1 MSADPALIAW
11 MVAADRES
19 CVRMDLLTIRPRG
32 GAPLRWTSGDDR
44 LALPDGRVFV
54 PGPAIE
60 RDNVSLRAGLQV
72 SEMNLQLSVDDD
84 VMIGSLTAV
93 QFAERGGLDG
103 AQVTLEWAYFD
114 EDAVFKGNFVRFSG
128 MTGTASWSAGS
139 IEIMARS
146 LTGTLN
152 VVVPREV
159 YQPQC
164 LNQVFDSRCGLR
176 ESTWRVTGAVTGVGA
191 GRAALMA
198 IGTGLAQADGWFD
211 LGLLEFTGGGL
222 DGIARTVKRHAGGV
236 IAFALPLPL
245 APVVGQTFVVR
256 PGCNRSVSTCTNKF
270 NNRVAFRATPFVPP
284 PETVT

>member
-1 MSADPALIAW
+1 MSIDASLIAW
-11 MVAADRES
+11 MVAADRDS
-19 CVRMDLLTIRPRG
+19 CVRLDLLTIRPRG
-32 GAPLRWTSGDDR
+32 GEPLRWTSGDAS
-44 LALPDGRVFV
+44 LTLPDGRVFV

-60 RDNVSLRAGLQV
+60 RDNVALRAGLQV
-72 SEMNLQLSVDDD
+72 SEMNLQLGVDDD
-84 VMIGSLTAV
+84 VLIGSLTAV

-114 EDAVFKGNFVRFSG
+114 DDGALKGSFVRFSG

-164 LNQVFDSRCGLR
+164 LNQVFDSLCGLR
-176 ESTWRVTGAVTGVGA
+176 ESTWRVTGTVTSVGT

-198 IGTGLAQADGWFD
+198 ITTGLAQADGWFD
-211 LGLLEFTGGGL
+211 LGLLEFTGGEL
-222 DGIARTVKRHAGGV
+222 DGVARTVKRHAAGV
-236 IAFALPLPL
+236 IGFALPLPV
-245 APVVGQTFVVR
+245 APLVGQTFVVR
-256 PGCNRSVSTCTNKF
+256 PGCNRSVATCANKF
-270 NNRVAFRATPFVPP
+270 NNRAAFRATPYVPP